1 MNSVTK
7 LIGTVALGAA
17 LALSACSSTNASAQ
31 APAEKT
37 ASAQTVT
44 LTVEGMT
51 CASCSVAVRTAL
63 KKLDGVK
70 DAKVSTSEKR
80 AVVEYEAAKVTPQQM
95 VDAVNKLGYRASLPA
110 AKGS

>member
-1 MNSVTK
+1 MNGITRV
-7 LIGTVALGAA
+7 IGTIALGSA
-17 LALSACSSTNASAQ
+17 LALSTSCSTTASAQ

-37 ASAQTVT
+37 ASAQTVA

-70 DAKVSTSEKR
+70 DAKVSVSEKR
-80 AVVEYEAAKVTPQQM
+80 ALVEYQPAKVTPRQM
-95 VDAVNKLGYRASLPA
+95 VDAVNKLGYRASLPS
-110 AKGS
+110 KGS